1 MGANREYKSSVFSLL
16 FGEEDTLRGLYEAVE
31 GVALPP
37 DLPITINTLEDAL
50 FRTRINDI
58 SFEAGDK
65 LVVIIE
71 HQSTINPN
79 MPLRLL
85 SYIARIYEKISAG
98 KKRRWYGKKGLAI
111 PRPEFI
117 PA

>member
-1 MGANREYKSSVFSLL
+1 MSANREYKSSVFSLL
-16 FGEEDTLRGLYEAVE
+16 FGEETALRGLYEALE
-31 GVALPP
+31 GVALPA

-50 FRTRINDI
+50 FKTKINDI
-58 SFEAGDK
+58 SFEAGEK
-65 LVVIIE
+65 LVVILE

-98 KKRRWYGKKGLAI
+98 KKRWYGKKGFTI
-111 PRPEFI
+111 P
-117 PA
+117 